1 MHIKRNNNE
10 TRTYLQGLR
19 RFDRSLPKNVKNLLK
34 RNSYNYSEI
43 MNKWENLIS
52 GNITKVSY
60 PKSIKI
66 DPNNNKNVLV
76 LSIKRGNEIL
86 VEYSKKEIINKINS
100 YFGYNYLNEIRL
112 VSDNSEKK
120 IKKVKTNK
128 IFSEKIE
135 EKISKI
141 ENKNIHKAFSD
152 LIRVIRNI

>member
-52 GNITKVSY
+52 ENITKVSY

-86 VEYSKKEIINKINS
+86 IEYSKKEIINKINS

-141 ENKNIHKAFSD
+141 ENKNIQKAFSD
-152 LIRVIRNI
+152 LIQVIRNI

>member
-1 MHIKRNNNE
+1 MHSKRNNNE

-112 VSDNSEKK
+112 ESDNSEKK

-141 ENKNIHKAFSD
+141 ENKNIQKAFSD
-152 LIRVIRNI
+152 LIQVIRNI

>member
-86 VEYSKKEIINKINS
+86 IEYSKKEIINKINS

-120 IKKVKTNK
+120 IKKIKTNK

>member
-120 IKKVKTNK
+120 IKKIKTNK

>member
-86 VEYSKKEIINKINS
+86 IEYSKKEIINKINS

>member
-19 RFDRSLPKNVKNLLK
+19 RFDRSLPKNVKHLLK
-34 RNSYNYSEI
+34 RNSNNYSEI
-43 MNKWENLIS
+43 INKWENLI
-52 GNITKVSY
+52 GINITKVSY

-66 DPNNNKNVLV
+66 DPINNKVILV

-86 VEYSKKEIINKINS
+86 VEYSKKEIIEKLNS
-100 YFGYNYLNEIRL
+100 FFGYNYINEIRL
-112 VSDNSEKK
+112 VSTNSEKK
-120 IKKVKTNK
+120 NKKIKKYKP
-128 IFSEKIE
+128 FSGKIE

-152 LIRVIRNI
+152 LIRVIKNT

>member
-1 MHIKRNNNE
+1 
-10 TRTYLQGLR
+10 
-19 RFDRSLPKNVKNLLK
+19 
-34 RNSYNYSEI
+34 

-86 VEYSKKEIINKINS
+86 IEYSKKEIINKINS

-120 IKKVKTNK
+120 IKKIKTNK